1 MKDRKFFVNECVIC
15 LEPITNESMCRMLSC
30 FHIFHAHCVANWLV
44 TNASCPMCNKDLSKV
59 QDVKINMKEEQLQA
73 IDVDNDCFYS
83 DHVITRKPEFLTKK
97 E

>member
-1 MKDRKFFVNECVIC
+1 M
-15 LEPITNESMCRMLSC
+15 
-30 FHIFHAHCVANWLV
+30 NWLV